1 MKVGLGES
9 DISGQL
15 SRSGKVGVN
24 LRSGQ
29 QRELSVR
36 VLPLYIMGDLEF
48 ALDLM
53 RRLPP
58 ANVEQNLYNL
68 CDMVPD
74 MMSDLLG
81 SVDQPLK
88 IAHDSKHRKDYL
100 LCDYNR
106 DGDSYRY
113 VLRGEGP

>member
-1 MKVGLGES
+1 MA
-9 DISGQL
+9 
-15 SRSGKVGVN
+15 
-24 LRSGQ
+24 
-29 QRELSVR
+29 
-36 VLPLYIMGDLEF
+36 DLEF

-68 CDMVPD
+68 CDMVPNLL
-74 MMSDLLG
+74 SDLLG

-88 IAHDSKHRKDYL
+88 IAHDSKYRKDYL

-113 VLRGEGP
+113 DKARYLECSGAENCYETSKQISVLKLLRLTTILLISPTLCP

>member
-1 MKVGLGES
+1 
-9 DISGQL
+9 
-15 SRSGKVGVN
+15 
-24 LRSGQ
+24 
-29 QRELSVR
+29 
-36 VLPLYIMGDLEF
+36 MGDLEF

-113 VLRGEGP
+113 VLRGEEPLKACRRRWLNETRSCRRVGKFFGQLLSFLD

>member
-1 MKVGLGES
+1 MA
-9 DISGQL
+9 
-15 SRSGKVGVN
+15 
-24 LRSGQ
+24 
-29 QRELSVR
+29 
-36 VLPLYIMGDLEF
+36 DLEF

-88 IAHDSKHRKDYL
+88 IAHDSKYRKDYL

-113 VLRGEGP
+113 VSASSELAKPITANIWCKELGASDLVLSRPT

>member
-1 MKVGLGES
+1 
-9 DISGQL
+9 
-15 SRSGKVGVN
+15 
-24 LRSGQ
+24 
-29 QRELSVR
+29 
-36 VLPLYIMGDLEF
+36 MGDLEF

-74 MMSDLLG
+74 LLSDLLG

-88 IAHDSKHRKDYL
+88 IAHDSNNRKDYL

-106 DGDSYRY
+106 DGDSYRC
-113 VLRGEGP
+113 VQNRSSLQLRATRHEKSSRLLDLELVSLLYR

>member
-1 MKVGLGES
+1 
-9 DISGQL
+9 
-15 SRSGKVGVN
+15 
-24 LRSGQ
+24 
-29 QRELSVR
+29 
-36 VLPLYIMGDLEF
+36 MGDLEF

-74 MMSDLLG
+74 LLSDLLG

-88 IAHDSKHRKDYL
+88 IAHDSKYRKDYL

-113 VLRGEGP
+113 VLVLATPASATSPQRLTSSRSATQLALPTALLLVFR

>member
-1 MKVGLGES
+1 MLVCLIFE
-9 DISGQL
+9 
-15 SRSGKVGVN
+15 
-24 LRSGQ
+24 
-29 QRELSVR
+29 
-36 VLPLYIMGDLEF
+36 MGDLEF

-74 MMSDLLG
+74 LLSDLLG

-88 IAHDSKHRKDYL
+88 IAHDSKYRKDYL

-113 VLRGEGP
+113 VLP